1 MAILTQACL
10 ENLKQ
15 KVDLVDLLSSYVE
28 LKKTGAYHRGLCPF
42 HNENSPSF
50 IVQAGSSHYH
60 CFGCQAHGDAIAFL
74 MQHQQLSFTEA
85 VECLAERYQVSLEYD
100 SSKEL
105 GYDKSRLLD
114 VLATANRYFHKY
126 LLESEEGNEALD
138 YLQKRALDLNF
149 LKTFEIGLAP
159 KNGSLFLKEMH
170 DQKISS
176 KELKEVGLLHEG
188 GSSFFFDRIMFPIR
202 DARGS
207 VIAFSARLYKEG
219 TRGGKYINSKETYL
233 FKKSHVLFGLNYSRM
248 RLAKGKK
255 ALLVEGQIDA
265 LKLIASGLN
274 ATVAPLGTAL
284 TESHVDKLTQLGI
297 ESAYLAFDSDQ
308 AGLNAAIKTGNLLQK
323 KGISTFVILMP
334 ENEDPDSILR
344 ERGVEGFRELLK
356 TKKDYLS
363 FLLEISSKRTDLND
377 PANKSRIVEK
387 IAEEI
392 KKWEHPVLVHESLKR
407 LAQLTSIP
415 ESTLGIEGFHVPH
428 IYSQQKRSKA
438 SNAFTP
444 DQYLEADLLVW
455 LLQSDLESKKSL
467 KIAEQNLS
475 LEDFQDP
482 CCHKIYRTLI
492 EAISKEGPIDTIS
505 LLIHLPDE
513 KTQKL
518 LTSLLERRINTEK
531 FEALFVEAIQRLLDR
546 SWMKK
551 RESIKV
557 KIQSGTLSDQDAI
570 ELAKQFDLIQKERP
584 KVKS

>member
-1 MAILTQACL
+1 LAILTQACL

-42 HNENSPSF
+42 HNEKSPSF
-50 IVQAGSSHYH
+50 IVQAGSAHYH

-74 MQHQQLSFTEA
+74 MQNQQLSFTEA
-85 VECLAERYQVSLEYD
+85 VECLAERYQVPLEYD

-114 VLATANRYFHKY
+114 VLAIANRYFHQY
-126 LLESEEGNEALD
+126 LLETQEGKEALD
-138 YLQKRALDLNF
+138 YLEKRALDLEF

-159 KNGSLFLKEMH
+159 QNGSHFLKAMH

-176 KELKEVGLLHEG
+176 KELQEVGLLHER
-188 GSSFFFDRIMFPIR
+188 GSAFFFDRIMFPIR

-207 VIAFSARLYKEG
+207 IIAFSARLYKEE

-233 FKKSHVLFGLNYSRM
+233 FKKSNVLFGLNYSRM

-265 LKLIASGLN
+265 LKLISFGLN

-323 KGISTFVILMP
+323 KGISTFVVIMP

-344 ERGVEGFRELLK
+344 QSGVEGFRELLK

-363 FLLEISSKRTDLND
+363 FLLEISSKRIDLND

-387 IAEEI
+387 IANEI

-415 ESTLGIEGFHVPH
+415 ESTLGIEGFHMPH
-428 IYSQQKRSKA
+428 IYSQPKRAKT
-438 SNAFTP
+438 SNSFSP
-444 DQYLEADLLVW
+444 EQYLEADLLAW

-467 KIAEQNLS
+467 KIAERNVS
-475 LEDFQDP
+475 LEDFQDAA
-482 CCHKIYRTLI
+482 CHEIYSTLI
-492 EAISKEGPIDTIS
+492 DFASKDGPLDTLS
-505 LLIHLPDE
+505 LLIHLPDPN
-513 KTQKL
+513 TQKL
-518 LTSLLERRINTEK
+518 LSNLLERKINTEK
-531 FEALFVEAIQRLLDR
+531 FETLFIEAIQRLLDR

-557 KIQSGTLSDQDAI
+557 KIQSGTLSDQQAI
-570 ELAKQFDLIQKERP
+570 ELAKQFDLIQKQRP